1 MPDRI
6 DLIEPQIPAL
16 RRFAWALCRDHHAA
30 EDLVQ
35 DCLERAL
42 SRWVMRRPGGSTRAW
57 LFAILHNSFVSGK
70 RQAAGRGAHRSLDE
84 QDEDLGTPAAQEGVI
99 ALHNLQVALNAL
111 PEEQRTVLLLIGV
124 EDMSYAEAAHVLDIP
139 IGTVMSRLSR
149 GRERL
154 RQMMSGERSA
164 AAPLL
169 RRVK

>member
-16 RRFAWALCRDHHAA
+16 RRFAWALCQDQHAA

-42 SRWVMRRPGGSTRAW
+42 SRWVVRRPGGSMRAW
-57 LFAILHNSFVSGK
+57 LFAILHNRFISGK
-70 RQAAGRGAHRSLDE
+70 RQAAGRGAHHSLNE
-84 QDEDLGTPAAQEGVI
+84 QDENLGVPAAQEGVI
-99 ALHNLQVALNAL
+99 ALQNLQVALDAL
-111 PEEQRTVLLLIGV
+111 PADQRTVLLLVGL
-124 EDMSYAEAAHVLDIP
+124 EDMSYAETAHVLDIP

-154 RQMMSGERSA
+154 RQLMNGDRPA
-164 AAPLL
+164 AVPIL